1 MTDLDDL
8 IARLLAVDVDSD
20 HDCYMNAPIF
30 AEAAA
35 ALEDLR
41 DENERLRVAAAGCD
55 KAMRL
60 AEGVIVAK
68 RELFA
73 LAEARNAIRAAL
85 KHQ

>member
-8 IARLLAVDVDSD
+8 IARLKDPQRPLKFWGRD
-20 HDCYMNAPIF
+20 M

-35 ALEDLR
+35 ALEALR
-41 DENERLRVAAAGCD
+41 DEVARLRVAAAGCD

-85 KHQ
+85 APR